1 MDHTGSKSQKTM
13 NIATLV
19 EHFFVARRGEGRK
32 GKHQEIIVTKL
43 ADVGK
48 APYKTSSS
56 PSVLIEVIITI
67 SSYHFYFNFFNMIIK
82 KLQSLLGHMVSI
94 ERQKIR
100 DKSTTH

>member
-1 MDHTGSKSQKTM
+1 MDYAEPRSQKSM

-56 PSVLIEVIITI
+56 PSELIEVKHD
-67 SSYHFYFNFFNMIIK
+67 YYYMII
-82 KLQSLLGHMVSI
+82 
-94 ERQKIR
+94 
-100 DKSTTH
+100 

>member
-56 PSVLIEVIITI
+56 PSVLIEVKHD
-67 SSYHFYFNFFNMIIK
+67 YYYMII
-82 KLQSLLGHMVSI
+82 
-94 ERQKIR
+94 
-100 DKSTTH
+100 

>member
-1 MDHTGSKSQKTM
+1 MDYAEPRSQKSM

-56 PSVLIEVIITI
+56 PSVLIEVTHDYYYIII
-67 SSYHFYFNFFNMIIK
+67 SFLFQFF
-82 KLQSLLGHMVSI
+82 
-94 ERQKIR
+94 
-100 DKSTTH
+100 D